1 MRYPN
6 IVVAAARPRIV
17 VGGFTRTKVTR
28 LPYIDPDSPE
38 YKDRPPGNMGRAKD
52 PFGQA
57 RVWLTDREADSLA
70 IEHCYCS
77 RATGVYRRQR

>member
-6 IVVAAARPRIV
+6 IVVAARPRPRII

-28 LPYIDPDSPE
+28 LPYIGPD
-38 YKDRPPGNMGRAKD
+38 RAED

-57 RVWLTDREADSLA
+57 RVWLTDREAASLG
-70 IEHCYCS
+70 IEICWTDWITGCYK
-77 RATGVYRRQR
+77 RL